1 MAVSTPIKMSQP
13 GMRRGKD
20 CDGMNAWG
28 EGLRYWQCACRT
40 ETRRMDREVDV
51 SLN

>member
-20 CDGMNAWG
+20 CDGMNAW
-28 EGLRYWQCACRT
+28 EGLGY
-40 ETRRMDREVDV
+40 
-51 SLN
+51 